1 MGPVLRIEGDMS
13 LSLCN
18 PLFCFVSLHKRTM
31 SVPVESGGTC
41 VGVEAALIGCEARL
55 LAVTR
60 SVVATSTGLP
70 VNLVCGA
77 GLEDTN
83 ARDLP
88 PLVACGVLLSL
99 LVVLHVVR
107 QAWYAWGGEGAYAF
121 PFDK

>member
-1 MGPVLRIEGDMS
+1 
-13 LSLCN
+13 
-18 PLFCFVSLHKRTM
+18 M
-31 SVPVESGGTC
+31 SVPVESGDTC

-60 SVVATSTGLP
+60 SVVPTSTGLP

-77 GLEDTN
+77 GLEDPN
-83 ARDLP
+83 ASGLP

-99 LVVLHVVR
+99 LVILHVVR